1 LAPGDL
7 EQALLG
13 LQFESDERILTGM
26 GNSEDAAIVRFPA
39 GKALVQTLDFFTPIV
54 NDPYR
59 FGQIAAAN
67 SLSDVYAMGGSP
79 YVAMNIV
86 CFPIATMDVSV
97 LREILRGGLHKV
109 QEAGALLVGGHS
121 IQDKEI
127 KYGLSVSGIVDPE
140 NYATNAGLRPGDALI
155 LTKPIGSGVLATA
168 IKGQWEGS
176 EGFEEEVFRW
186 ASRLNRVP
194 GEAVAKFGLRAATD
208 ITGFGLGGHALEM
221 ATASDC
227 SIRIDVLSVPLM
239 DHALDL
245 ARVGLLPLGSHANKH
260 FCHKTVEAS
269 AGLDPVLLD
278 LMYDAQTSGGML
290 LGVPGAQAADVL
302 AWMRER
308 GEMAV
313 QIGIVEP
320 PRLDGKRLSLC

>member
-1 LAPGDL
+1 L

-13 LQFESDERILTGM
+13 LNFESDERILAGM
-26 GNSEDAAIVRFPA
+26 GNSEDAAIVRFPD

-54 NDPYR
+54 NDPFR

-67 SLSDVYAMGGSP
+67 SLSDVYAMGGVP

-86 CFPIATMDVSV
+86 CFPIATMDVSI
-97 LREILRGGLHKV
+97 LREILRGGLLKV
-109 QEAGALLVGGHS
+109 QEAGAMLVGGHS
-121 IQDKEI
+121 VQDKEI
-127 KYGLSVSGIVDPE
+127 KYGLSVSGFVDPDR
-140 NYATNAGLRPGDALI
+140 YATNAGLRPGDVLI
-155 LTKPIGSGVLATA
+155 LTKPIGTGVLATA
-168 IKGQWEGS
+168 IKGNWEGC
-176 EGFEEEVFRW
+176 EGFEEDVYRW

-194 GEAVAKFGLRAATD
+194 GEAVARFRLKAATD

-227 SIRIDVLSVPLM
+227 SISIDVSSVPIM

-269 AGLDPVLLD
+269 SALDPVLLD

-290 LGVPGAQAADVL
+290 LGVPPELLSDVR
-302 AWMRER
+302 AWLRDG
-308 GEMAV
+308 GEMAAE
-313 QIGIVEP
+313 IGVVAP
-320 PRLDGKRLSLC
+320 PRGDGKRLLLC

>member
-1 LAPGDL
+1 M

-13 LQFESDERILTGM
+13 LNFESDERILAGM
-26 GNSEDAAIVRFPA
+26 GNSEDAAIVRFPD

-54 NDPYR
+54 NDPFR

-67 SLSDVYAMGGSP
+67 SLSDVYAMGGVP

-86 CFPIATMDVSV
+86 CFPIATMDVSI
-97 LREILRGGLHKV
+97 LREILRGGLLKV
-109 QEAGALLVGGHS
+109 QEAGAMLVGGHS
-121 IQDKEI
+121 VQDKEI
-127 KYGLSVSGIVDPE
+127 KYGLSVSGFVDPDR
-140 NYATNAGLRPGDALI
+140 YATNAGLRPGDVLI
-155 LTKPIGSGVLATA
+155 LTKPIGTGVLATA
-168 IKGQWEGS
+168 IKGNWEGC
-176 EGFEEEVFRW
+176 EGFEEDVYRW

-194 GEAVAKFGLRAATD
+194 GEAVARFRLKAATD

-227 SIRIDVLSVPLM
+227 SISIDVSSVPIM

-269 AGLDPVLLD
+269 SALDPVLLD

-290 LGVPGAQAADVL
+290 LGVPPELLSDVR
-302 AWMRER
+302 AWLRDG
-308 GEMAV
+308 GEMAAE
-313 QIGIVEP
+313 IGVVAP
-320 PRLDGKRLSLC
+320 PRGDGKRLLLC